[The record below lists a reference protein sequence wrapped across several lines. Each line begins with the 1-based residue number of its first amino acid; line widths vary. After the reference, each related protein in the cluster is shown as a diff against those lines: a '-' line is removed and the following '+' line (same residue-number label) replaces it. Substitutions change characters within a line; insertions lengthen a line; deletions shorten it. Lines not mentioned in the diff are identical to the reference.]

1 MRFLSFVFRLL
12 VSLWPYKSQEKESVE
27 EVVEPGLSADERRAM
42 RESVAA
48 LSVHFGIPLE
58 PQQHT
63 TAVDERLLET
73 EVIGNVQPSPKHE
86 GRRFNIPRTFWRGNK
101 IYLQFVYFGNQ
112 ASGESSL
119 TFWMGF
125 ELLFSERMVR
135 EFLATDFSSL
145 SALDRSRA
153 EKVYSD
159 YSRSICRILRRRF
172 LTEE

>member
-12 VSLWPYKSQEKESVE
+12 VSLWPNKSQEKESVE

-42 RESVAA
+42 RESVTA
-48 LSVHFGIPLE
+48 LSVHFGIPLD
-58 PQQHT
+58 PRQHT

-73 EVIGNVQPSPKHE
+73 VVIGNVQPSPKHE
-86 GRRFNIPRTFWRGNK
+86 GRRFNIPKSFWQGNK
-101 IYLQFVYFGNQ
+101 IYLQFVYFGNH
-112 ASGESSL
+112 AAGESSL

-125 ELLFSERMVR
+125 ELQFNERTVR
-135 EFLATDFSSL
+135 EFLVTDLSSL
-145 SALDRSRA
+145 SALERSRA

-172 LTEE
+172 VSPG